1 MNWSLLQTGIG
12 IDARGDDFHAVCVKR
27 IAKRIR
33 VADRLEIPQ
42 YRSLSPTECGKRYRE
57 FLRKN
62 GLKLP
67 WTVVALPRSAFL
79 LRRLSLPRVVQKEL
93 PQTIEY
99 QLDGLHPF
107 EGGSVYWDFSVPQS
121 SAKRQDGSAQK
132 EAQEAAGFMDVLV
145 AIAEK
150 TYINETAAWYREA
163 GIAVSQFSPAATL
176 LFSMVQFCLGVEKD
190 AEKDAE
196 KAEGIAFLALEFR
209 AEAVELVGCAP
220 DMPPIVKE
228 IPLATEP
235 ADQAARLLADLL
247 KDQLDLAR
255 AELRLDPA
263 RRVPLI
269 VCGADSAAVE
279 SVPSAE
285 SVFSVLSV
293 ESLLR
298 GGAVRVQ
305 GFPVQ
310 QQPVALAA
318 AFVAV
323 RRNTALSFNLLP
335 PDIRSYRSPLA
346 YLPTYALSALVI
358 FLAVLVGARG
368 TVQDWLYYRYLER
381 EIQALRP
388 QLEQVETAQSRS
400 QQLAGRLQL
409 LEGAKSSAHVPLEI
423 LSELTRLL
431 PEDVWLQQLQY
442 DGSALALSG
451 YARSASE
458 LLQTLAAS
466 AYFESPQ
473 FTAAISSTPD
483 GDEIFRIG
491 VRLRVPGR

>member
-12 IDARGDDFHAVCVKR
+12 IDARGDDFCAVCVKR
-27 IAKRIR
+27 VAKRIR
-33 VADRLEIPQ
+33 VADRLEIAQ
-42 YRSLSPTECGKRYRE
+42 YHNLSPAECGKRYGE
-57 FLRKN
+57 WLRKN

-67 WTVVALPRSAFL
+67 WTVVALPRAAFL

-93 PQTIEY
+93 PQAIEY

-107 EGGSVYWDFSVPQS
+107 EGGSVYWDFSVGQA
-121 SAKRQDGSAQK
+121 SAKRPDGSAQK
-132 EAQEAAGFMDVLV
+132 QAQEAAGLVDVLV

-150 TYINETAAWYREA
+150 TYINETAAWFREA
-163 GIAVSQFSPAATL
+163 GIAVSQFSPAAAL
-176 LFSMVQFCLGVEKD
+176 LLSLAQSCLDTER
-190 AEKDAE
+190 AEST
-196 KAEGIAFLALEFR
+196 AFLALEFR
-209 AEAVELVGCAP
+209 QDAMELVGCAP
-220 DMPPIVKE
+220 DMPMVAKE
-228 IPLATEP
+228 IPLAGET
-235 ADQAARLLADLL
+235 DGRLAELL

-269 VCGADSAAVE
+269 ICGADSASVE
-279 SVPSAE
+279 SVLSAE
-285 SVFSVLSV
+285 SAFSVLSV
-293 ESLLR
+293 ESLLQN
-298 GGAVRVQ
+298 GADRVQ

-310 QQPVALAA
+310 LQTVALAG
-318 AFVAV
+318 AFAAV

-335 PDIRSYRSPLA
+335 LEIRSYRSPWT

-368 TVQDWLYYRYLER
+368 TVQDWLYYRHLER
-381 EIQALRP
+381 EIQVLRP

-400 QQLAGRLQL
+400 QQLAGQLQL

-431 PEDVWLQQLQY
+431 PEDVWLQQMQY

-451 YARSASE
+451 YARSASG

-473 FTAAISSTPD
+473 FTAAITSTPD
-483 GDEIFRIG
+483 GNEIFRIG